1 MKKLVF
7 LIFLCLTGL
16 AAISQTLIQKRIP
29 VSDGKTTFL
38 IFDEKVDYFDLGS
51 GDIGIKRTEK
61 DNIIKIKAITSNF
74 RETNLTV
81 MTSGGQYYS
90 FLLNFSN
97 NPDTLNYFF
106 SSSAPRAKSI
116 PAKEEKMATKNSYQ
130 HVVERLLRYP
140 DRSIVCGNKQHKMTF
155 LVRGIHVK
163 DDKLFFYTEI
173 TNHSTINYDI
183 DFLKFN
189 IKNTKRYKKTVF
201 QETEIKPLFTSTNS
215 ENCIK
220 SESTIQKVFVFDK
233 FTVPDRKE
241 FVIDLWEKDGDRNLA
256 IAINGKSI
264 LDAKRID

>member
-1 MKKLVF
+1 MKKNIV
-7 LIFLCLTGL
+7 LIHLILIGFSSF
-16 AAISQTLIQKRIP
+16 SQNIIQRKIA
-29 VSDGKTTFL
+29 VSDAKTTFL
-38 IFDEKVDYFDLGS
+38 IFDDKVDYFDLGS
-51 GDIGIKRTEK
+51 SDVGLKRTEK
-61 DNIIKIKAITSNF
+61 DNIIKIKAFMANF

-81 MTSGGQYYS
+81 MTAGGQYYS

-106 SSSAPRAKSI
+106 SSSGTTAKLK
-116 PAKEEKMATKNSYQ
+116 PVKEEKMVAKNSYQ

-163 DDKLFFYTEI
+163 DDKLFFHTEI

-201 QETEIKPLFTSTNS
+201 QETEMKPLFTSTNS